1 MIKNFLISNKKMSNQ
16 QSSYF
21 WNTCSGTLS
30 AFQNVIFLMIITR
43 TLTLVEAGIFTIAY
57 TNSNLFANIGR
68 YGVRNY
74 QATDVS
80 HRFSFRDYL
89 VSRYFSTFIMVI
101 TSCVYLLYVSQ
112 TRNYSIEKILV
123 ILFMCLSK
131 IIDSIEDVYYG
142 QYQNQNRLDIAAKIL
157 TLRLGTLYIS
167 FALSLLL
174 FKNLTISII
183 VSALL
188 SAIVVYY
195 AIHSTISYCLSEDKK
210 MSLTHIKDIFV
221 TCFPLFVGTF
231 LSFYITN
238 APKYAIDAQLNET
251 IQACYG
257 FISMPIFVI
266 NLLNNFIFQPMI
278 TTLAI
283 EWNEKNYVKFMK
295 RILLECLIILAITLI
310 VVICGYIGGIPV
322 LSILY
327 QTDLS
332 AYKVEFLILL
342 CGGGALALSGFFVVV
357 LTIIRMQ
364 KNTVWGYVITSI
376 LAYILSPILV
386 AKYEVFGASIL
397 YLILMSF
404 LSLIFGIMILYKVV
418 KTKVSV
424 VSN

>member
-1 MIKNFLISNKKMSNQ
+1 MIKNFLLSNKKMSNQ

-30 AFQNVIFLMIITR
+30 AFQNVIFLMVITR

-101 TSCVYLLYVSQ
+101 ASCVYLLYASQ
-112 TRNYSIEKILV
+112 TRDYSIEKTLV

-174 FKNLTISII
+174 FKSLTISII

-195 AIHSTISYCLSEDKK
+195 AIHSAIS
-210 MSLTHIKDIFV
+210 
-221 TCFPLFVGTF
+221 
-231 LSFYITN
+231 
-238 APKYAIDAQLNET
+238 
-251 IQACYG
+251 
-257 FISMPIFVI
+257 
-266 NLLNNFIFQPMI
+266 
-278 TTLAI
+278 
-283 EWNEKNYVKFMK
+283 
-295 RILLECLIILAITLI
+295 
-310 VVICGYIGGIPV
+310 
-322 LSILY
+322 
-327 QTDLS
+327 
-332 AYKVEFLILL
+332 
-342 CGGGALALSGFFVVV
+342 
-357 LTIIRMQ
+357 
-364 KNTVWGYVITSI
+364 
-376 LAYILSPILV
+376 
-386 AKYEVFGASIL
+386 
-397 YLILMSF
+397 
-404 LSLIFGIMILYKVV
+404 
-418 KTKVSV
+418 
-424 VSN
+424 

>member
-424 VSN
+424 VPN

>member
-30 AFQNVIFLMIITR
+30 AFQNVIFLMVITR

-80 HRFSFRDYL
+80 HRFSFKDYL
-89 VSRYFSTFIMVI
+89 VSRYFSTLIMVI

-112 TRNYSIEKILV
+112 TRDYSIQKILV

-131 IIDSIEDVYYG
+131 ILDSIEDVYYG

-167 FALSLLL
+167 FALSLFL
-174 FKNLTISII
+174 FKSLTFSII
-183 VSALL
+183 VSTIL

-195 AIHSTISYCLSEDKK
+195 SIHSTISYSLSEDKK
-210 MSLTHIKDIFV
+210 ISLIHIKDIFI
-221 TCFPLFVGTF
+221 TCFPLFLGTF

-266 NLLNNFIFQPMI
+266 NLLNNFIFQPII

-295 RILLECLIILAITLI
+295 RIILECLIILVITLT

-327 QTDLS
+327 KTNLN
-332 AYKVEFLILL
+332 AYKTELLILL

-418 KTKVSV
+418 ITKVSV
-424 VSN
+424 VST

>member
-1 MIKNFLISNKKMSNQ
+1 MIKNFLLSNKKMSNQ

-30 AFQNVIFLMIITR
+30 AFQNVIFLMVITR

-101 TSCVYLLYVSQ
+101 ASCVYLLYASQ
-112 TRNYSIEKILV
+112 TRDYSIEKTLV

-174 FKNLTISII
+174 FKSLTISII

-195 AIHSTISYCLSEDKK
+195 AIHSTISYYLSEEIK
-210 MSLTHIKDIFV
+210 MSLTHIKDIFI

-266 NLLNNFIFQPMI
+266 NLLNNFIFQPII
-278 TTLAI
+278 TNLAI

-295 RILLECLIILAITLI
+295 RIILECLIILAITLT
-310 VVICGYIGGIPV
+310 VVICGYFGGIPV

-332 AYKVEFLILL
+332 AYKTELLILL

-397 YLILMSF
+397 YFILMSF
-404 LSLIFGIMILYKVV
+404 LSLVFGMMILYKVV
-418 KTKVSV
+418 KTKISI
-424 VSN
+424 SH

>member
-30 AFQNVIFLMIITR
+30 AFQNVIFLMVITR

-142 QYQNQNRLDIAAKIL
+142 QYQNQNRLDIATKIL
-157 TLRLGTLYIS
+157 TLRLGILYIS

-174 FKNLTISII
+174 FKSLTISII

-210 MSLTHIKDIFV
+210 MSLTHIKDIFI

-266 NLLNNFIFQPMI
+266 NLLNNFIFQPII

-295 RILLECLIILAITLI
+295 RIILECLIILAITLI
-310 VVICGYIGGIPV
+310 VIICGYIGGIPV
-322 LSILY
+322 LSVLY
-327 QTDLS
+327 KTDLS
-332 AYKVEFLILL
+332 AYKTELLILL

-397 YLILMSF
+397 YLLLMSF

-418 KTKVSV
+418 KTKVTV